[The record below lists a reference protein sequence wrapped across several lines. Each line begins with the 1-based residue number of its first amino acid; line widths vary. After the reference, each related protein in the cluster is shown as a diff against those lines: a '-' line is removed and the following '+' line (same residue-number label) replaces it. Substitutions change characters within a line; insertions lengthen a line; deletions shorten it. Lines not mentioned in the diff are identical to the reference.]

1 MTLPTIEN
9 IPDADTP
16 DLAAGTKNARH
27 KRPAATSKKDQ
38 LLALISKPSGAR
50 ISVLTERLALQPH
63 SVRAALSGLRKKGH
77 IILAEKAP
85 KTGELVYRLVSP
97 TVEAADTTGDV
108 AA

>member
-1 MTLPTIEN
+1 MTLPTVEN
-9 IPDADTP
+9 APDVDMPHPT
-16 DLAAGTKNARH
+16 AGAKNAGH
-27 KRPAATSKKDQ
+27 KRPAAKSKKDQ
-38 LLALISKPSGAR
+38 LLALIAKPSGAR
-50 ISVLTERLALQPH
+50 ISVLTERLVLQPH

-97 TVEAADTTGDV
+97 TAEVADTTGDM